1 MNDSESI
8 DIIFF
13 GAHPDDVELSC
24 GGTVAKCVKD
34 GLRVAIVDLTRGEMG
49 TRGTA
54 QTRKREAA
62 NAAKV
67 LGATFRQQLDFQ
79 DGNLQ
84 TGREQELQII
94 EVLRRATPRLV
105 VAPYPDDR
113 HPDHTRTGRIV
124 TDASFYA
131 GLRAL
136 ETPSTSLR
144 AGPSTSLRAG
154 SLRAHRPQ
162 TVLYYLQN
170 YMFTPSFV
178 VDVTKHWKTKM
189 RSVAQYKSQFHDP
202 KSKEPQTVI
211 SDPRFL
217 EMIDARGKHFGAL
230 IGAEYGEAF
239 VTKQP
244 PRIDDLVAAYSGRE
258 V

>member
-1 MNDSESI
+1 MSETV
-8 DIIFF
+8 DILFF

-24 GGTVAKCVKD
+24 GGTVAKMGKD
-34 GLRVAIVDLTRGEMG
+34 GLRTGIVDLTRGEMG
-49 TRGTA
+49 TRGTP

-84 TGREQELQII
+84 TGREQELELI
-94 EVLRRATPRLV
+94 ELLRRWRPRLV

-124 TDASFYA
+124 TEASFYA
-131 GLRAL
+131 GLKSL
-136 ETPSTSLR
+136 ETGLP
-144 AGPSTSLRAG
+144 
-154 SLRAHRPQ
+154 AHRPQ

-189 RSVAQYKSQFHDP
+189 RAVAAFKSQFYDP
-202 KSKEPQTVI
+202 NSKEPNTFI
-211 SDPRFL
+211 SDPKFL
-217 EMIDARGKHFGAL
+217 DMIDARGLHFGAL
-230 IGAEYGEAF
+230 IGATYGEAF

-244 PRIDDLVAAYSGRE
+244 PRVDDLIGAYAGRE
-258 V
+258 VS

>member
-1 MNDSESI
+1 MKNETV

-24 GGTVAKCVKD
+24 GATVAKCVKD
-34 GLRVAIVDLTRGEMG
+34 GLRAGIIDLTRGEMG
-49 TRGTA
+49 TRGTP

-62 NAAKV
+62 NAAKA
-67 LGATFRQQLDFQ
+67 LGATFRTQLDFQ

-84 TGREQELQII
+84 TGREQELELI
-94 EVLRRATPRLV
+94 EQLRRWRPSLV
-105 VAPYPDDR
+105 VGPYPDDR

-124 TDASFYA
+124 TEASFYA
-131 GLRAL
+131 GLK
-136 ETPSTSLR
+136 SLKTDL
-144 AGPSTSLRAG
+144 PE
-154 SLRAHRPQ
+154 HRPQ

-189 RSVAQYKSQFHDP
+189 RAVAAYKSQFYDP
-202 KSKEPQTVI
+202 NSKEPQTFI
-211 SDPRFL
+211 SDPKFL
-217 EMIDARGKHFGAL
+217 DMIDARGKHFGAL
-230 IGAEYGEAF
+230 IGARYGEAF

-244 PRIDDLVAAYSGRE
+244 PRVDDLLGAYAGRE

>member
-1 MNDSESI
+1 MTESV

-49 TRGTA
+49 TRGTP
-54 QTRKREAA
+54 QIRKREAA
-62 NAAKV
+62 NAAKT
-67 LGATFRQQLDFQ
+67 LGCTFRQQLDFQ

-94 EVLRRATPRLV
+94 EILRRTTPRLV
-105 VAPYPDDR
+105 VGPWPDDR

-124 TDASFYA
+124 TEASFYA

-136 ETPSTSLR
+136 ETGLE
-144 AGPSTSLRAG
+144 
-154 SLRAHRPQ
+154 AHRPQ
-162 TVLYYLQN
+162 TVLYYMQN
-170 YMFTPSFV
+170 YMVPPSFV

-189 RSVAQYKSQFHDP
+189 RSVAAYKSQFHDP
-202 KSKEPQTVI
+202 GSKEPQTFI
-211 SDPRFL
+211 SDPKFL
-217 EMIDARGKHFGAL
+217 DMIDARGKHFGAL
-230 IGAEYGEAF
+230 IGAAYGEAF

-244 PRIDDLVAAYSGRE
+244 PRIDDLIAAYAGRE
-258 V
+258 I